1 MNIFAILGGSF
12 IVVAITF
19 AYFISRLSREL
30 QRQGIPA
37 GLTGID
43 RRNELLRVVI
53 LPYRGAD
60 VFLMQ
65 LLLRVRA
72 LVFIGAALLAAFV
85 LASRG
90 GH

>member
-85 LASRG
+85 LVSRG
-90 GH
+90 VH